1 MAPAHPTFPADIRS
15 MANQNIEV
23 VTAGADRAKVALAVV
38 AVIAGVV
45 GFYLLSGQPAVLRI
59 AVFLAGLVGGGAIAW
74 FSGPGQQF
82 FAFAKDS
89 WSETRRVVWPTRKE
103 TTQVT
108 LIVFAFVVAMA
119 LFLWLVDKSLEWVL
133 YDLILGWK
141 K

>member
-1 MAPAHPTFPADIRS
+1 

-23 VTAGADRAKVALAVV
+23 VTSGADRAKVVLAVA
-38 AVIAGVV
+38 AVLAGVV
-45 GFYLLSGQPAVLRI
+45 GFYLLAGQPAILRI
-59 AVFLAGLVGGGAIAW
+59 AVFVAGLGVGAAIAW

-89 WSETRRVVWPTRKE
+89 WAETRRVVWPERKE

-108 LIVFAFVVAMA
+108 LIVFAFVLAMA